1 LKWFSSKE
9 KPFIKDLNIKVNNGK
24 ILTIFGSSGIG
35 KSSLINVIAGVYES
49 NLLFT
54 GDIILNNKKIT
65 NTLPEKRKIGLL
77 LQDGVLFPHLS
88 VEQNLIFGIKKSL
101 TNKEKYLLINEHLIK
116 ANMDFTD
123 SDQNT
128 LDRHFYTMISYSK
141 KLNDDWSAHPSVLVK
156 TTSLNNQVDA
166 NINFKLK
173 NKLWFGTSYRQDF
186 GPTIYVGIDFGKLL
200 SVYSFDISTN
210 EVADYSSGS
219 HEFTLGYDF
228 IPDLEEEVKN
238 IDKEELLNDREDA
251 KMKKTQDTE
260 FVKGLMLL
268 DIYSKA
274 IERTTPQR

>member
-9 KPFIKDLNIKVNNGK
+9 KPFIKNLNIKVNNGK

-116 ANMDFTD
+116 ANMEGFENRYP
-123 SDQNT
+123 NT
-128 LDRHFYTMISYSK
+128 LSGGQKSRVACLRAILSE
-141 KLNDDWSAHPSVLVK
+141 P
-156 TTSLNNQVDA
+156 DA
-166 NINFKLK
+166 L
-173 NKLWFGTSYRQDF
+173 
-186 GPTIYVGIDFGKLL
+186 
-200 SVYSFDISTN
+200 
-210 EVADYSSGS
+210 
-219 HEFTLGYDF
+219 
-228 IPDLEEEVKN
+228 
-238 IDKEELLNDREDA
+238 
-251 KMKKTQDTE
+251 
-260 FVKGLMLL
+260 LL
-268 DIYSKA
+268 DEPFSSIDP
-274 IERTTPQR
+274 EQRNSFRLFVVNQIREKKIPCILVTHDESDKLISDYRPLDLNKFSS

>member
-1 LKWFSSKE
+1 MLELRNISLKWFSSKE

-116 ANMDFTD
+116 ANMEGFENRYP
-123 SDQNT
+123 NT
-128 LDRHFYTMISYSK
+128 LSGGQKSRVACLRAILSEPDALLLDEPFSSIDPEQRNSFRLFVANQVREKKIPCILVTHDESDKLISDYEPLDLIKFSK
-141 KLNDDWSAHPSVLVK
+141 K
-156 TTSLNNQVDA
+156 
-166 NINFKLK
+166 
-173 NKLWFGTSYRQDF
+173 Y
-186 GPTIYVGIDFGKLL
+186 
-200 SVYSFDISTN
+200 
-210 EVADYSSGS
+210 
-219 HEFTLGYDF
+219 
-228 IPDLEEEVKN
+228 
-238 IDKEELLNDREDA
+238 
-251 KMKKTQDTE
+251 
-260 FVKGLMLL
+260 
-268 DIYSKA
+268 
-274 IERTTPQR
+274 

>member
-1 LKWFSSKE
+1 MLELRNISLKWFSSKE

-116 ANMDFTD
+116 ANMEGFENRYP
-123 SDQNT
+123 NT
-128 LDRHFYTMISYSK
+128 LSGGQKSRVACLRAILSEPDALLLDEPFSSIDPEQRNSFR
-141 KLNDDWSAHPSVLVK
+141 LFVA
-156 TTSLNNQVDA
+156 NQVREKKIPCILVTHDESD
-166 NINFKLK
+166 KL
-173 NKLWFGTSYRQDF
+173 
-186 GPTIYVGIDFGKLL
+186 
-200 SVYSFDISTN
+200 IS
-210 EVADYSSGS
+210 DYSP
-219 HEFTLGYDF
+219 L
-228 IPDLEEEVKN
+228 DLNK
-238 IDKEELLNDREDA
+238 
-251 KMKKTQDTE
+251 
-260 FVKGLMLL
+260 F
-268 DIYSKA
+268 SS
-274 IERTTPQR
+274 